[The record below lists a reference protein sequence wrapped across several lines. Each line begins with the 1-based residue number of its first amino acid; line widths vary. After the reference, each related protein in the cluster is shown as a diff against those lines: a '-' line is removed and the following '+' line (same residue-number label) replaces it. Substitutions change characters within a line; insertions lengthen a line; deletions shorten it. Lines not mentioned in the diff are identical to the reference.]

1 MNCITTKSKVYHGQ
15 ADIDPYAKIE
25 DFFDGMVTTS
35 IKQIMDS
42 YHEMIDDLMLE
53 SQEAY

>member
-15 ADIDPYAKIE
+15 ADIDPYAKTE
-25 DFFDGMVTTS
+25 DSYVGMVTTS

>member
-15 ADIDPYAKIE
+15 ADMDKWAKYG
-25 DFFDGMVTTS
+25 DGDTGIVTAS
-35 IKQIMDS
+35 MKQIQEAYKELMN
-42 YHEMIDDLMLE
+42 DLMLE

>member
-1 MNCITTKSKVYHGQ
+1 MNNITTKSKVYHGQ
-15 ADIDPYAKIE
+15 ADIDPYAKN
-25 DFFDGMVTTS
+25 DDSFAGMVTTS

-42 YHEMIDDLMLE
+42 YHEMMDDLLLE